1 LVCNNVLYYICVAI
15 ELLLKHKCDSN
26 ESQKNYK
33 RITKVIRVMKA
44 KKSSPKSIRFNIVHF
59 NHAMKKGSF
68 ESAQELVDVLLRNYV
83 ESQSD
88 AKTGSKATKTE
99 IAKEGVATDKEL
111 SKGDL
116 LKLMR
121 GNKL

>member
-1 LVCNNVLYYICVAI
+1 
-15 ELLLKHKCDSN
+15 
-26 ESQKNYK
+26 
-33 RITKVIRVMKA
+33 MKA
-44 KKSSPKSIRFNIVHF
+44 KKSSPKSIRFNMVHF
-59 NHAMKKGSF
+59 NHAMKQGNF

-83 ESQSD
+83 EYQSE
-88 AKTGSKATKTE
+88 AKSGPKSTKIE
-99 IAKEGVATDKEL
+99 IAKGALATDKEL